1 MPNNFINT
9 FHQDSFIVSLSN
21 FPSVN
26 YSAESQVKEVDMRI
40 FDYFVK
46 NVVIPD
52 MSQETVQV
60 DFMGGVRYQPITRA
74 NNENPQLTIEFKAE
88 ENLRNYHM
96 LFSYIKK
103 MRYGDVPVKNQYQNT
118 IKSIFIDTLDNQGRK
133 LGRLEFTE
141 ALPVSLGSLS
151 LTVGDSSELSFP
163 VSFVYEEFKLTLYDT
178 EGNIINE
185 N

>member
-1 MPNNFINT
+1 MANNYINT
-9 FHQDSFIVSLSN
+9 FHQDSFTVRLSN
-21 FPSVN
+21 FPRVT
-26 YSAESQVKEVDMRI
+26 ESKQKDEKEVDMRI

-96 LFSYIKK
+96 LFAYIKK
-103 MRYGDVPVKNQYQNT
+103 MRYGDVPVENQYQNT

-133 LGRLEFTE
+133 LGRLEFTN
-141 ALPVSLGSLS
+141 ALPVSLGSLT
-151 LTVGDSSELSFP
+151 LTIGNSEELSFP
-163 VSFVYEEFKLTLYDT
+163 VSFMYEEFNVTLY
-178 EGNIINE
+178 NE
-185 N
+185 AGEIQYES